1 LHFSGAGEKHTI
13 KSLIALKPFVNGPKE
28 KRPKHCSTCG
38 SLATM
43 EAHFDV
49 GDRVTMIEKYC
60 DACSKKI
67 AYRM

>member
-1 LHFSGAGEKHTI
+1 VV
-13 KSLIALKPFVNGPKE
+13 KSLIALKPFVPGPKD
-28 KRPKHCSTCG
+28 KKPKHCSTCG
-38 SLATM
+38 SPATL

-67 AYRM
+67 AHRS

>member
-1 LHFSGAGEKHTI
+1 MI
-13 KSLIALKPFVNGPKE
+13 KCLIALKPLAYSPKD
-28 KRPKHCSTCG
+28 KKPKYCSTCG
-38 SLATM
+38 SLATR

-67 AYRM
+67 VYRT